1 MKHATGWG
9 QAGRLKA
16 AHQQASAT
24 TFMSPTIFIS
34 AGEASV
40 EQSQGSSSPCLA
52 TFFHAAREDDHAS
65 GVYYGG

>member
-9 QAGRLKA
+9 QAGRLNA

-40 EQSQGSSSPCLA
+40 EQSFMDPSAFSVLM
-52 TFFHAAREDDHAS
+52 
-65 GVYYGG
+65 